1 MPKEK
6 KDKSQL
12 CCGELQRTMGYHKA
26 KVHQQVTTV
35 TFKCQPAVHLT
46 ITRNS
51 ETKSFHCP
59 HCDRQYPL
67 PVNLRDH
74 MVLKCVGYAQHR
86 AAPPLKIKI
95 RPSKDVQPEKPVND
109 DAMLS
114 DVVAV
119 KEEKEDEVIITA
131 VDAKTTQD
139 PEATET
145 FDASFS
151 LQSLLYPESQAD
163 EPHAIAESEP
173 MEVVPEPT
181 STTLQVGPE
190 LATISDQSSSAEA
203 HADVELLPPVLRP
216 ATWSPSSTANRVPD
230 QRLVTYSPSLVTSSS
245 FCSTASLRSVSDD
258 LSGPPLR
265 LPVKTEFHYKLEPT
279 SEDALPLVPRQPGH
293 PLSAARTFLD
303 GLRRPLGHAAP
314 HLHGLGVVSEA
325 DLDLVCVMSEA
336 WDEVGE
342 LLRGGGLSM
351 IEWLMVKEAFK
362 TRAKRL
368 LVTS

>member
-1 MPKEK
+1 
-6 KDKSQL
+6 
-12 CCGELQRTMGYHKA
+12 
-26 KVHQQVTTV
+26 
-35 TFKCQPAVHLT
+35 
-46 ITRNS
+46 
-51 ETKSFHCP
+51 
-59 HCDRQYPL
+59 
-67 PVNLRDH
+67 
-74 MVLKCVGYAQHR
+74 
-86 AAPPLKIKI
+86 
-95 RPSKDVQPEKPVND
+95 
-109 DAMLS
+109 
-114 DVVAV
+114 
-119 KEEKEDEVIITA
+119 
-131 VDAKTTQD
+131 
-139 PEATET
+139 
-145 FDASFS
+145 
-151 LQSLLYPESQAD
+151 
-163 EPHAIAESEP
+163 
-173 MEVVPEPT
+173 MEVMPEPT
-181 STTLQVGPE
+181 NTTLEPDSG
-190 LATISDQSSSAEA
+190 LATISDQSISAEA
-203 HADVELLPPVLRP
+203 HADVELLTPVLRP

-245 FCSTASLRSVSDD
+245 FCSTTSLRSVSDD

-362 TRAKRL
+362 TRARRL